1 MPTEITKKD
10 VFSLLPKRGANT
22 SKYDYGRLLCLCGST
37 CYRGAAALSIEGALR
52 CGAGIV
58 TLASTEKVIAAV
70 ASNVAECTFLPL
82 KESGNG
88 TVSAGNLQLLT
99 ERSGGYNAML
109 IGCGLSID
117 YDVGTVVRSLVG
129 KVKCQLVI
137 DADGLNIL
145 SSQPELLKKANM
157 PPIITPHHGEMA
169 RLCGKTRQE
178 VDASP
183 AVTAL
188 TFAHEYNCY
197 VVLKSNRTV
206 IAAPDGRLAINTN
219 SGNNGLARGGS
230 GDILAG
236 MIASLATQGVSP
248 FDAAKCG
255 VFLHGYAA
263 DLCAERLSKRGM
275 LPSDILSD
283 LAGLFED

>member
-1 MPTEITKKD
+1 
-10 VFSLLPKRGANT
+10 
-22 SKYDYGRLLCLCGST
+22 
-37 CYRGAAALSIEGALR
+37 LR

-58 TLASTEKVIAAV
+58 TLASTEKVISAV

-183 AVTAL
+183 AVTAV